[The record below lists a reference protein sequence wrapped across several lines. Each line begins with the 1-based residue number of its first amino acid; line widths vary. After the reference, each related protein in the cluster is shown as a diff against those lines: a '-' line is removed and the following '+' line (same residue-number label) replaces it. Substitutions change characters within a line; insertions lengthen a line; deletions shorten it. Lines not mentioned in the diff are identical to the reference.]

1 MELSELFEVVREF
14 DPNFD
19 KSLFQKRLEDLG
31 VLSKTLI
38 DTKKFM
44 IEGEVV
50 SEGGVFIHEVH
61 GSPLPDHIQNVA
73 WQLIG
78 GEIAE
83 RYSRNGMEVGL
94 RPPQVYRSNDQW
106 GYSIKADNW
115 TKKELESGLNAVISA
130 TNDLN
135 RKMEAEMKR
144 LRAL

>member
-19 KSLFQKRLEDLG
+19 KSLFQKRLKDLG
-31 VLSKTLI
+31 VLNKTII

-50 SEGGVFIHEVH
+50 SEDGVFIHEVY

-94 RPPQVYRSNDQW
+94 RPPHVYKANEQW